1 MKIKKIVLWSL
12 FGLQMTSITYWY
24 IWGNKGIVAIVH
36 SREENAHLK
45 KEIEYLKKEIALLEN
60 DIKAWHADPYYLEK
74 IAREEL
80 QLAHPEDI
88 IFIASHK
95 KE

>member
-1 MKIKKIVLWSL
+1 
-12 FGLQMTSITYWY
+12 MTSIAYWY
-24 IWGNKGIVAIVH
+24 VWGSKGIINII
-36 SREENAHLK
+36 RYKEENGTIK
-45 KEIEYLKKEIALLEN
+45 KEIDSLRKEIVLLEN
-60 DIKAWHADPYYLEK
+60 DIKEWHDDTYYLEK

-88 IFIASHK
+88 IFIASTK